1 MSSIDNIKSS
11 NKKEEIINLLKQ
23 KPKIKVK
30 KISKNKLNTVDI
42 FRIEYNN
49 KNKFTKINNTK
60 TIDINNNSKSKK
72 IFKNIDLKSEK
83 HLISN
88 PKAFSKFRISQLI
101 KSEIKINNKI
111 IIPKSEPNKNINNK
125 KFSSLIKIS
134 NSKKNNN
141 KLNLIN
147 QPKTPMTIE
156 MENFKKMRMR
166 EKIITENKLGE
177 KNKIGCSQKIPR
189 AKTIIK
195 LTNNK
200 NNNILDDNYK
210 KNDKDMNNT
219 YNLYMKNI
227 SHKNSDINKNFIN
240 TFSSINTDSI
250 NTNIKLETDNN
261 NLISVRTKNKCVGE
275 EISNINIDYN
285 SNSLKERA
293 SEIKIEKEILRK
305 ELKVN
310 SKNPNKKIKLSEITE
325 KKRTLDNNNTIPNK
339 RRAIKIIKRIS
350 YTKDKKNESDI
361 SKKKIDSN
369 CGIKNIQSNDNI
381 KKNKT
386 EDITIIKKKLEKF
399 IDIIYSN
406 KKSKIEYCFNIL
418 KKFIINKNNN
428 NKNQILTISLINE
441 NKIKKEAFDY
451 FYQLYN
457 KLILS
462 NKKIFIS
469 KIKYSANNNK
479 KLESIKNI
487 IKIINNKYISNIK
500 LFILLLRKYISEKNK
515 IKFTKKL
522 INLFYY

>member
-1 MSSIDNIKSS
+1 MSSIDNINSS
-11 NKKEEIINLLKQ
+11 YKKEEIINLLKQ

-30 KISKNKLNTVDI
+30 KISMNKLNTVDI

-49 KNKFTKINNTK
+49 KNKFIKINNTK

-111 IIPKSEPNKNINNK
+111 IIPISEHNKDINNK

-166 EKIITENKLGE
+166 EKIITEKKLGE
-177 KNKIGCSQKIPR
+177 KINIGCSQKIPR

-210 KNDKDMNNT
+210 KDDEDINNNT

-227 SHKNSDINKNFIN
+227 GHKNSDINKNVIN

-350 YTKDKKNESDI
+350 YMKDKKNESDI

-386 EDITIIKKKLEKF
+386 EDISIIKKKLEKF
-399 IDIIYSN
+399 LDIIYSN
-406 KKSKIEYCFNIL
+406 KKSKIDHCFNIL

-428 NKNQILTISLINE
+428 NKNI
-441 NKIKKEAFDY
+441 
-451 FYQLYN
+451 
-457 KLILS
+457 
-462 NKKIFIS
+462 
-469 KIKYSANNNK
+469 
-479 KLESIKNI
+479 NI
-487 IKIINNKYISNIK
+487 IFSII
-500 LFILLLRKYISEKNK
+500 
-515 IKFTKKL
+515 T
-522 INLFYY
+522 